1 MFTLEIRADQL
12 DPGYQFIQVSCTIA
26 GAAVQIALVVLGG
39 DAPFKPARAQDI
51 AAVTQR
57 VVL

>member
-1 MFTLEIRADQL
+1 MEIRADHL
-12 DPGYQFIQVSCTIA
+12 DPGYQFVQVSCTIA

-39 DAPFKPARAQDI
+39 EAPYKPAKAQDI

-57 VVL
+57 LLL